1 MRLLYTALLGPS
13 VLIVMVESYC
23 ASKSPALSYS
33 HAYRPFEGSH
43 LPSSPALA
51 ASVRYGGQI
60 LGKRGHTKPV
70 MERAPPW
77 IVLRP
82 YRFGRFDDGMCCGW
96 RYEMSAA
103 RGKSSD
109 TYMKSSLR
117 SSQDI
122 SFVMDETWQSCC
134 EKKQGKISLLEF
146 SMQLYFSDCAIAR
159 PY

>member
-23 ASKSPALSYS
+23 ASKSLALSYS

-43 LPSSPALA
+43 LPSGPALA

-82 YRFGRFDDGMCCGW
+82 YRFGRFDDG
-96 RYEMSAA
+96 
-103 RGKSSD
+103 D
-109 TYMKSSLR
+109 VLR
-117 SSQDI
+117 
-122 SFVMDETWQSCC
+122 
-134 EKKQGKISLLEF
+134 L
-146 SMQLYFSDCAIAR
+146 AIR
-159 PY
+159 NECRERKVK